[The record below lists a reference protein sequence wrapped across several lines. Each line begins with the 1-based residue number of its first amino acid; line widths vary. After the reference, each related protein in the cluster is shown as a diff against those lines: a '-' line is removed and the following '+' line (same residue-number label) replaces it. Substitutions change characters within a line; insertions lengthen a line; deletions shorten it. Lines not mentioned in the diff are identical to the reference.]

1 MHKKI
6 SLTDKEWQEI
16 VRLREESGRAY
27 ERRYTLLYWSIIVVI
42 GMLSFVHIEKFPLSV
57 SFLPLIMIILIM
69 WLDFRINEQILS
81 LETYRKVFYETEH
94 DYFRETA
101 KVKYFELEEGRM
113 NSVQKIF
120 HYVFDHAEF
129 QTCYSIIL
137 LVCLVI
143 IWIRVPTEYFILL
156 ILLNSCAV
164 LSLISFVHILYFRLN
179 LRRRKKEEIWQE
191 VKEKLRIKQQNTVK
205 K

>member
-1 MHKKI
+1 MPEGV
-6 SLTDKEWQEI
+6 SLTDKEWQDLM
-16 VRLREESGRAY
+16 RLREESGRAY
-27 ERRYTLLYWSIIVVI
+27 ERRYTLLYWSIIIVI
-42 GMLSFVHIEKFPLSV
+42 GLLSFVATEKFPLSV
-57 SFLPLIMIILIM
+57 SFLPLIMIVLLM

-81 LETYRKVFYETEH
+81 LETYRKVFYETEYN
-94 DYFRETA
+94 YFRETA

-113 NSVQKIF
+113 NSAQKFF

-156 ILLNSCAV
+156 VISSCAA
-164 LSLISFVHILYFRLN
+164 LSLISFTHIQYLRLN
-179 LRRRKKEEIWQE
+179 SRRRKKLEIWQK
-191 VKEKLRIKQQNTVK
+191 VKEEIKLKQKNTE
-205 K
+205 